1 MSWLHFFNKF
11 LDLVNN
17 TSDIVNTLLT
27 SNEAHLHMS
36 GFMNKQ
42 NCHYWA
48 PNNSREDW
56 ERMPHN
62 AKVTAW
68 WSISSNGSKGPIF
81 FKNAWGHTV
90 TVNTVGY
97 KVMLET
103 FLQYGLYPCQVD
115 LVCFRQDVATAHM
128 AQMECKFS
136 VQCFQAVSP
145 FLVLG
150 DINRLIHSP
159 DHTVPDYFLLGNDTT
174 KV

>member
-1 MSWLHFFNKF
+1 
-11 LDLVNN
+11 
-17 TSDIVNTLLT
+17 
-27 SNEAHLHMS
+27 
-36 GFMNKQ
+36 
-42 NCHYWA
+42 
-48 PNNSREDW
+48 
-56 ERMPHN
+56 
-62 AKVTAW
+62 
-68 WSISSNGSKGPIF
+68 
-81 FKNAWGHTV
+81 
-90 TVNTVGY
+90 
-97 KVMLET
+97 MLET